1 MLTEAWKSLLI
12 LESEAMQNINP
23 SFVSLR
29 LRETTAVHGFDDG
42 GGGGSLVWKRG
53 QLLRSS
59 GELLNKT

>member
-42 GGGGSLVWKRG
+42 GGGGGL
-53 QLLRSS
+53 
-59 GELLNKT
+59 